1 MKSDLYPP
9 KTVRYPRRRAEDLRS
24 IPQPLGLGWYALATI
39 GTALGVLGQA
49 WYSYQGRVTGYP
61 SPEEFYVS
69 LSLVFFPPAAII
81 LSRHAARNARIGF
94 LLYMALALLATR
106 FMLYPTMF
114 AFHDEIIHEWNVI
127 AIDKTHHLFS
137 ANSLLPVT
145 PYYPGIEIATSA
157 VEHLTGLPLHA
168 AATVVLFLLRVVMTL
183 GLVLIFQMISGNVL
197 ISTTAALIYT
207 VNPQYLYFNSE
218 FSYQTAALPL
228 CFFCVYVFSIRK
240 RDLGIRGLAP
250 TAIVAFAIAATHHL
264 TAVGLVLILWTWY
277 FYTRVKNRPTPG
289 LAYFSILTTCAVAVW
304 TWVARSEVIPYITE
318 IVQKNIL
325 GISSLVGGST
335 GHKFFTDSSGDKALE
350 WQVLLSLASVLLVTS
365 ILFPAGWYVF
375 KNRRLISA
383 ASLALA
389 TAAALYP
396 VVPAGHLSAD
406 TGEAADRAAGFIFVG
421 LALTFAA
428 WWRSPRA
435 QQLYRT
441 TRDRISDVSRRYKPP
456 TTGRFR
462 VPRLTWLPVVALTV
476 CFAGGVVDGTGPNW
490 AYGPGVYMVS
500 ADNRSIDQLSLQ
512 ASYWEGL
519 HIPAGSRIFSDRENA
534 ALAQTYGA
542 LDPLTSLG
550 NGIKVGVVSE
560 LLLASPSIYDTEI
573 ACDNNVQF
581 LIADQRLSTT
591 MPHLGIYID
600 SGEYLSDTRTA
611 PPLASAL
618 VKFDNVP
625 GAERIFDNGAVRIY
639 NLEGLSCQS

>member
-1 MKSDLYPP
+1 MRPP
-9 KTVRYPRRRAEDLRS
+9 ATAQYPRRRAEDLRS
-24 IPQPLGLGWYALATI
+24 IPQPLEPGWYALATI
-39 GTALGVLGQA
+39 ATALGVLGQA

-61 SPEEFYVS
+61 SPAEFYVS
-69 LSLVFFPPAAII
+69 LSFVFFPPAAIV
-81 LSRHAARNARIGF
+81 LSRRATRNARIGF
-94 LLYMALALLATR
+94 LLYMALAMLATR

-114 AFHDEIIHEWNVI
+114 AFHDEIIHQWNVV

-145 PYYPGIEIATSA
+145 PYYPGLEIATSA

-168 AATVVLFLLRVVMTL
+168 AATVVLFLTRVIMTL
-183 GLVLIFQMISGNVL
+183 GLVLIFQMISRNVL
-197 ISTTAALIYT
+197 ITTMAALVYT

-218 FSYQTAALPL
+218 YSYQTLALPL

-240 RDLGIRGLAP
+240 RELGLRGLGPSAL
-250 TAIVAFAIAATHHL
+250 VAVAIAATHHL
-264 TAVGLVLILWTWY
+264 TAAGLVVLLWTWY

-289 LAYFSILTTCAVAVW
+289 LAAFAIVATCAVMGW

-318 IVQKNIL
+318 IAQKNIL
-325 GISSLVGGST
+325 GITSLVGGST
-335 GHKFFTDSSGDKALE
+335 GHKFFTDSSGDKALV
-350 WQVLLSLASVLLVTS
+350 WQELLSLASILVVTAT
-365 ILFPAGWYVF
+365 LFPAGWHVF
-375 KNRRLISA
+375 KNRRLLGA

-406 TGEAADRAAGFIFVG
+406 TGETADRAAGFIFVG
-421 LALTFAA
+421 LALTFAS
-428 WWRSPRA
+428 WWHSPRTR
-435 QQLYRT
+435 QLYRT
-441 TRDRISDVSRRYKPP
+441 ARDRLSDVSRRYKPAA
-456 TTGRFR
+456 TGRFR
-462 VPRLTWLPVVALTV
+462 IPRLAWAAIIVLTV
-476 CFAGGVVDGTGPNW
+476 CFDGGVVDGTGPNW
-490 AYGPGVYMVS
+490 AYGPGVYMVA

-512 ASYWEGL
+512 ASYWEGQ
-519 HIPAGSRIFSDRENA
+519 HISAGSRIFSDRENA
-534 ALAQTYGA
+534 ALAQTYGS

-550 NGIKVGVVSE
+550 NGIQVGVVSE
-560 LLLASPSIYDTEI
+560 LLLAPASIYDTEI
-573 ACDNNVQF
+573 ACDSSVQY

-600 SGEYLSDTRTA
+600 SGEYESDTRTA
-611 PPLASAL
+611 PPPASAL

>member
-1 MKSDLYPP
+1 MKP
-9 KTVRYPRRRAEDLRS
+9 
-24 IPQPLGLGWYALATI
+24 GWYALATI

-61 SPEEFYVS
+61 SPVEFYVS
-69 LSLVFFPPAAII
+69 LSLVFFCPAAIV
-81 LSRHAARNARIGF
+81 LSRRATRGARIGF

-137 ANSLLPVT
+137 PNSLLPVT

-207 VNPQYLYFNSE
+207 INPQYLYFNSE
-218 FSYQTAALPL
+218 FSYQSAALPL

-240 RDLGIRGLAP
+240 RDLGLRGLAP
-250 TAIVAFAIAATHHL
+250 TAVVAFAIAATHHL
-264 TAVGLVLILWTWY
+264 TAVGLILLLWTWY
-277 FYTRVKNRPTPG
+277 FYTRVKKRPTPG
-289 LAYFSILTTCAVAVW
+289 LAHFAVLATCAVAAW
-304 TWVARSEVIPYITE
+304 TWVARNEVIPYITE
-318 IVQKNIL
+318 IAQKNIL
-325 GISSLVGGST
+325 GITGLVGGST

-350 WQVLLSLASVLLVTS
+350 WQILLSLASILVVTAL
-365 ILFPAGWYVF
+365 LFPVGWHVF
-375 KNRRLISA
+375 KNRLLLGA
-383 ASLALA
+383 ASLTLA

-406 TGEAADRAAGFIFVG
+406 TGETADRAAGFIFVG

-428 WWRSPRA
+428 WWHSPRA
-435 QQLYRT
+435 RQWYQAAS
-441 TRDRISDVSRRYKPP
+441 DRLPDAGRRYKPAP
-456 TTGRFR
+456 VARFR
-462 VPRLTWLPVVALTV
+462 VPRTAWLSIVVLTV

-490 AYGPGVYMVS
+490 AYGPGVYLVS

-512 ASYWEGL
+512 AAYWEGG

-534 ALAQTYGA
+534 ALAQTYGG

-550 NGIKVGVVSE
+550 NGIQVGVVSE
-560 LLLASPSIYDTEI
+560 LLLAPPSIYDTEI
-573 ACDNNVQF
+573 ACVNNVQY
-581 LIADQRLSTT
+581 LIADQRLSATL
-591 MPHLGIYID
+591 PHLGIYID
-600 SGEYLSDTRTA
+600 SGEYMSDTRAA
-611 PPLASAL
+611 PPPPSAL

-625 GAERIFDNGAVRIY
+625 GAERIFDNGAVRVF
-639 NLEGLSCQS
+639 NLKGLACQS